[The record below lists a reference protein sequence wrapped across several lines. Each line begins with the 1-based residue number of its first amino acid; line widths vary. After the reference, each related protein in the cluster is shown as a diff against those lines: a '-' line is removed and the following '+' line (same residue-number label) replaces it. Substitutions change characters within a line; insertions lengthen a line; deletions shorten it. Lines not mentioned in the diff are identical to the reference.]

1 MNTRGEIRARLKSEL
16 RMATTSSKF
25 SDSDLNDKIFDA
37 TIWAADQFSWPQIE
51 RGVQR
56 TTQAKEYYNY
66 PSEFKSDSVYLVTVD
81 GVQYDFIEFD
91 DYQKFKRNNPNSTD
105 KKLASTF
112 GRQYFIYPAPTGT
125 SQIINAWGLI
135 QPPSYSDDNSKTI
148 FSDSE
153 ASLNEAIM
161 RKAKATCLKSATQAA
176 AEETRAK
183 AILQTG
189 FDRIKRRRARFQK
202 KDSPKFKHVD
212 YFATGGGQ
220 SFTPGNTNR
229 N

>member
-1 MNTRGEIRARLKSEL
+1 MNTRGEILSRLKSEL
-16 RMATTSSKF
+16 KMSSTSSKF
-25 SDSDLNDKIFDA
+25 SDTDLNDKIWDA

-91 DYQKFKRNNPNSTD
+91 DFQKFKRNNPGNTQS
-105 KKLASTF
+105 KLASTF
-112 GRQYFIYPAPTGT
+112 GRQYFIHPAPTGT
-125 SQIINAWGLI
+125 SQVINAWGLI
-135 QPPSYSDDNSKTI
+135 QPASYSDDNSKTI

-161 RKAKATCLKSATQAA
+161 RKAKATCLKSTAQAA
-176 AEETRAK
+176 AEETRAL
-183 AILQTG
+183 AILEKG
-189 FDRIKRRRARFQK
+189 FNRIKRRRARFQK
-202 KDSPKFKHVD
+202 KDSPKFEHTD
-212 YFATGGGQ
+212 YFATGGGH
-220 SFTPGNTNR
+220 SFTLGNING